1 MFWRLPR
8 VFGRPTLK
16 IEVTRKDQKELARLL
31 SGGVQSSCAPLA
43 LLQLAKGTTTA
54 PRIVSAAPSLP
65 KPFARL
71 VSIVIS

>member
-1 MFWRLPR
+1 MFWRLLG

-16 IEVTRKDQKELARLL
+16 IEVTQKDQKELARLL

-43 LLQLAKGTTTA
+43 LLELAKGTTA